1 VDAHRLGI
9 INRLVPQERFE
20 EEVRELATQLAAQP
34 PRAMAAAKRA
44 VNHALESS
52 YEEALEFE
60 SYLQEAQAA
69 SQEFVDGVQAFLA
82 RRSKG

>member
-1 VDAHRLGI
+1 MPADRL
-9 INRLVPQERFE
+9 EA
-20 EEVRELATQLAAQP
+20 EVRELANQLAAQP
-34 PRAMAAAKRA
+34 RQAMAAAKRA

-69 SQEFVDGVQAFLA
+69 SPEFADGSPELPGQA
-82 RRSKG
+82 RRQKINA